1 MITLFYHSSN
11 LNPMTNNKAWKSPKL
26 TELNSVVE
34 ATGSED
40 KIGSQPDNAA
50 PETPTLDGKI
60 VDD

>member
-1 MITLFYHSSN
+1 
-11 LNPMTNNKAWKSPKL
+11 MTNNKAWKSPKL
-26 TELNSVVE
+26 TELNSMVE